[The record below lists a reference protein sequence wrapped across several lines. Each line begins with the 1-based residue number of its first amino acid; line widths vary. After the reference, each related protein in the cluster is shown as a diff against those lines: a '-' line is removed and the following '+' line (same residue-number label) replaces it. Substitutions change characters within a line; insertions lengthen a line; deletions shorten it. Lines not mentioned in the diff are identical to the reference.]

1 MNDNGLGNSFDNDN
15 SSNNTYRASTNLNMA
30 IENPD
35 VNINSIM
42 GVNIQNI
49 DTNNSQ
55 SNVNYNQSSNN
66 LEQGFINNDVNNQ
79 VYNNSQSFINDN
91 SSYQTTENVNNNT
104 VDMNNNTNDQYQAQ
118 FIMGAGTNSNS
129 NSNMNFV
136 SEDNSSNIDNGD
148 SNVRYEP
155 TLKTKKKPGSG
166 VEVAKEVKAMFVIV
180 IILSLFIFGM
190 PYIYDFFRNMN

>member
-1 MNDNGLGNSFDNDN
+1 MESLFDNDN

-42 GVNIQNI
+42 GVNIQNV

-79 VYNNSQSFINDN
+79 VYNNSQSFINNNNFSQN
-91 SSYQTTENVNNNT
+91 SEVINNNT

-118 FIMGAGTNSNS
+118 FIMGDGTNLNS
-129 NSNMNFV
+129 NVNSNINFV
-136 SEDNSSNIDNGD
+136 SEDNSSSTDNVD
-148 SNVRYEP
+148 SNVKYKP
-155 TLKTKKKPGSG
+155 TIEAKKKPGSG